1 MISLERRDWSICA
14 ALFVF
19 VSSVYFAT
27 FVGVTS
33 SNDGSHYALVRA
45 LVESR
50 SFEISEY
57 LSFTE
62 FQDYSLNGDLRFSD
76 RPPGTAFFAA
86 PFYAFSRF
94 FPEPVVVLPSKHDLG
109 QPALLGVGAATA
121 VAAAAAVALLY
132 SLLRK
137 YFAIRN
143 FGAVMTALALAFG
156 TVMWKYGSV
165 LYSHSVNALLVMVVL
180 TLVVHILRAP
190 NQHARYWFLLGL
202 SIGATVLVE
211 YTNFVLALFLG
222 IFLMVFIF
230 RNVSETERIRAI
242 LALGMGTLISAGILL
257 AYNALNFGGP
267 FELSTFNVDTTIW
280 PQNENFGTDFATPL
294 LVGLQGMLFWGSES
308 QGLFVMA
315 PFALLGLP
323 GWLFLWKRSPR
334 DLLLF
339 GGLFV
344 IMLFL
349 FSKSTTFNSLTNDAR
364 YQTPFLSLWF
374 LPVAL
379 SLDSL
384 FAQPRRGMVQ
394 MGWFFLVFGLLFLSV
409 RNVFW
414 HIALSW
420 NYDLDVSQL
429 VPASVHADNLKYL
442 LSTVF
447 PNAANVWWLWWLQGL
462 AFVIGWGAWKLRRAT

>member
-14 ALFVF
+14 TLFVF

-45 LVESR
+45 LVDSR

-86 PFYAFSRF
+86 PFYVLGRL
-94 FPEPVVVLPSKHDLG
+94 FPEPVFILPSKHDLG
-109 QPALLGVGAATA
+109 QPALMGVGAATA
-121 VAAAAAVALLY
+121 VASAAAVTLLY
-132 SLLRK
+132 LLLRK

-143 FGAVMTALALAFG
+143 FAAVMAVLALAFG

-165 LYSHSVNALLVMVVL
+165 LYSHSVNALLVVVVL
-180 TLVVHILRAP
+180 TLAIHISRTP
-190 NQHARYWFLLGL
+190 SQHARYWLLLGL
-202 SIGATVLVE
+202 TIGATVLVE

-222 IFLMVFIF
+222 IFLVVFIF
-230 RNVSETERIRAI
+230 RNVSETDRIRAI
-242 LALGMGTLISAGILL
+242 LALGMGTLISAGVLL

-308 QGLFVMA
+308 QGLFVMTPIA
-315 PFALLGLP
+315 VLGLP
-323 GWLFLWKRSPR
+323 GWLLLWNRSRR
-334 DLLLF
+334 DLVLF

-344 IMLFL
+344 IMLLL

-384 FAQPRRGMVQ
+384 FAQPRKGLVQ
-394 MGWFFLVFGLLFLSV
+394 MGPLLLVFGLLFLSV

-429 VPASVHADNLKYL
+429 LPASVHTDNLKYV

-447 PNAANVWWLWWLQGL
+447 PNAANVWWLWWLQAL
-462 AFVIGWGAWKLRRAT
+462 AFVIGWGAWKIRREA